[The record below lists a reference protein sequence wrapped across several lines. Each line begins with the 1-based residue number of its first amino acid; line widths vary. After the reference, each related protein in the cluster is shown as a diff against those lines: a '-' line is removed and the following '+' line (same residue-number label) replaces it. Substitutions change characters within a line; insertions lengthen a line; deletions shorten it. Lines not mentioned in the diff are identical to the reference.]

1 VLDEEFLLRI
11 GASSEEN
18 LRSQVKGMLERQ
30 VKYEQRQSCRRQVL
44 EQITESANWDLPEDL
59 VSKQVENALRRE
71 ILEMQQAGFTS
82 KEILAREND
91 LRQRSLTTTRRNLK
105 QHFVLD
111 RLAEEE
117 NVEVTSDDLNAE

>member
-1 VLDEEFLLRI
+1 RV
-11 GASSEEN
+11 GASSEED
-18 LRSQVKGMLERQ
+18 LKSQIERMLERQ
-30 VKYEQRQSCRRQVL
+30 LKYEQRQSCREQVM
-44 EQITESANWDLPEDL
+44 EQITESADWDLPEDL

-71 ILEMQQAGFTS
+71 ILELQQAGFTS
-82 KEILAREND
+82 REILAREND